1 MDNSFVKVFNK
12 IGDSI
17 SMYGVAVIEVY
28 RYLPQNKYAF
38 PIYER
43 IAYAKLCPGEYWGVA
58 YKRLHDPLNKH
69 KFTDNETVRS
79 YSVEFEE
86 AANVTKV
93 SIYLE
98 HKEGD

>member
-28 RYLPQNKYAF
+28 RYQPQNKYAF
-38 PIYER
+38 PIYKK

-86 AANVTKV
+86 SANVTKV